1 MSAGRVDTLTALV
14 RSLPRP
20 DGATHYVVSQGDRW
34 GGVVASL
41 EVRWFRWRRD
51 QREVCRCNSDWE
63 WQWSAAERAF
73 TRPQEVIAK
82 IHSLDIQ
89 K

>member
-1 MSAGRVDTLTALV
+1 MTAGQVDTLTALV

-20 DGATHYVVSQGDRW
+20 DGATHYVVSQGGRW
-34 GGVVASL
+34 GGVVEAL
-41 EVRWFRWRRD
+41 EVRWFRWHRE
-51 QREVCRCNSDWE
+51 QWEVCRCNSDVE
-63 WQWSAAERAF
+63 WDWSAVERAF
-73 TRPQEVIAK
+73 MRPQEVIAK